1 MSTSTPGPRNAVG
14 RGAYTSGAYLEK
26 NPLWH
31 TDESPFK
38 VKQILKMIRKER
50 CAAGDHL

>member
-1 MSTSTPGPRNAVG
+1 MTK
-14 RGAYTSGAYLEK
+14 TSGKVLLDRNIYTDGEYLEK

-38 VKQILKMIRKER
+38 VRQILRMLRISKWDPGEE
-50 CAAGDHL
+50 